1 MIYVDPTH
9 ILMNLLSSKKF
20 KDTET
25 INCIQTAIHN
35 IEQLKLN
42 NINGF
47 NYVNMQVS
55 KLKSELEELNN
66 RSCESCKYY
75 KPQEYDLKE
84 DILDQWIYC
93 DWIYAE
99 TRDLVNFKKFYCSN
113 YEAKG
118 V

>member
-1 MIYVDPTH
+1 MKELKAIEILKHNKNAMI
-9 ILMNLLSSKKF
+9 KF
-20 KDTET
+20 
-25 INCIQTAIHN
+25 INSFDDDCKEDGEYISGNKYIEELDEAI
-35 IEQLKLN
+35 K
-42 NINGF
+42 
-47 NYVNMQVS
+47 
-55 KLKSELEELNN
+55 ELEELNN
-66 RSCESCKYY
+66 ISCESCKYY
-75 KPQEYDLKE
+75 KPQDYDLKE